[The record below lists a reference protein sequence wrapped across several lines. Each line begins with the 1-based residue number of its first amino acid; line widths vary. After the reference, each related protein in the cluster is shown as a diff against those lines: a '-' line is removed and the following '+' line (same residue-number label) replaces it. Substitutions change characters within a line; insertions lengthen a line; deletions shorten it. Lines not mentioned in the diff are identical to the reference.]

1 MKVKTIQTD
10 ELQKTANSLA
20 TKFKITRSAIEEMYK
35 DDASIRRNVD
45 QPKNDSPS
53 LGSLT
58 IDSFNSNY
66 YNVNSLSLI
75 RQYSREAYAF
85 YPIYAALVDR
95 LKNMFYWRYTFYPR
109 LVKEKK
115 KTSDYEEIYFYMAE
129 VVDGLS
135 IETTFPHL
143 LGKLFIDGSLFITTV
158 KRTGSKTITTITLPP
173 EYCRVTGVTQFGTN
187 VFQFDFAYFDD
198 QGFTKEQLDLLFP
211 MYPPEMRGMYDA
223 YKKDTNLRW
232 QKLNPK
238 FSAGFVL
245 NDKSFP
251 TYLRSLGAIMQ
262 YDQYRTNELERN
274 EQQLVKIIAH
284 KMPTWEDKLV
294 VEIPEMTALH
304 KSMSKTL
311 TRNKY
316 VRMLTT
322 FGDLDVLSIGED
334 QTKENKTLSDA
345 YAAIYNVDGENE
357 NLYNG
362 TSKESL
368 EFSLRRKESIVW
380 KYVQD
385 LMAFY
390 NLTINN
396 QFNFKGYQCSIN
408 MLPLSVYNFSNILLQ
423 YKEGATLGASKLEYV
438 VGLGTKQVDIPSKVE
453 LEDFLKLNEL
463 TPLSTSYTGGA
474 NAAGMVDKT
483 HPEDEEDTST
493 DEIKED
499 KTSEGTSEEPIDTT
513 PVEEEENKNT
523 TEVQNE

>member
-1 MKVKTIQTD
+1 MKVTTIQTD
-10 ELQKTANSLA
+10 ELRKTADSLA

-35 DDASIRRNVD
+35 DEQTIPRNVN
-45 QPKNDSPS
+45 QTPNDSTS
-53 LGSLT
+53 LGTLT
-58 IDSFNSNY
+58 IDTFNSNY
-66 YNVNSLSLI
+66 YNVNNLSTV

-85 YPIYAALVDR
+85 YPIYAALIDS

-109 LVKEKK
+109 LVKARK
-115 KTSDYEEIYFYMAE
+115 KTGDYQEIYANMAE

-135 IETTFPHL
+135 IETVFPHL
-143 LGKLFIDGSLFITTV
+143 LGKLFVDGSLFITTV
-158 KRTGSKTITTITLPP
+158 KRNGSKTIATITLPP
-173 EYCRVTGVTQFGTN
+173 EYCRITGVTQFGTN

-198 QGFTKEQLDLLFP
+198 KGFTKDQLDIIFP
-211 MYPPEMRGMYDA
+211 MYPSEMRSMYEA

-232 QKLNPK
+232 QKLDPK

-262 YDQYRTNELERN
+262 YDQYRANELERN

-334 QTKENKTLSDA
+334 QTKENKTLSNA

-362 TSKESL
+362 TTKESL

-385 LMAFY
+385 LVSFY

-396 QFNFKGYQCSIN
+396 QFNFKDYQCSLN
-408 MLPLSVYNFSNILLQ
+408 MLPLSVYNFSTVMLQ

-438 VGLGTKQVDIPSKVE
+438 VGLGTKQVDIPSKVA

-474 NAAGMVDKT
+474 NASGMVNPD
-483 HPEDEEDTST
+483 
-493 DEIKED
+493 KED
-499 KTSEGTSEEPIDTT
+499 NVTEENSEEL

>member
-1 MKVKTIQTD
+1 MKVKSIQTE
-10 ELQKTANSLA
+10 ELQKTATSLA

-35 DDASIRRNVD
+35 DDASIGRNVN
-45 QPKNDSPS
+45 QNRNESTS
-53 LGSLT
+53 IGSLT
-58 IDSFNSNY
+58 VDSFNTNY
-66 YNVNSLSLI
+66 YNVNNLSVV
-75 RQYSREAYAF
+75 RQYSREAYTF
-85 YPIYAALVDR
+85 YPIYATLIDS

-109 LVKEKK
+109 LVKEKQ
-115 KTSDYEEIYFYMAE
+115 KTADYEEIYFNMAE

-143 LGKLFIDGSLFITTV
+143 LGKLFIDGALFVTTV
-158 KRTGSKTITTITLPP
+158 KRTGSKTISTIVLPP
-173 EYCRVTGVTQFGTN
+173 ERCRITGTTQFGTN
-187 VFQFDFAYFDD
+187 VFQFDFGYFDD

-211 MYPPEMRGMYDA
+211 MYPSEMKAMYDA
-223 YKKDTNLRW
+223 YKEDANLRW
-232 QKLNPK
+232 QKLSPK

-245 NDKSFP
+245 NDKTFP
-251 TYLRSLGAIMQ
+251 SYLRSLGAIIQ
-262 YDQYRTNELERN
+262 YDQYRANELERN

-334 QTKENKTLSDA
+334 QTKENKTLSNA

-357 NLYNG
+357 NLYSG

-380 KYVQD
+380 QYVQD
-385 LMAFY
+385 LVAFY

-396 QFNFKGYQCSIN
+396 QFNFKGYQCSLN
-408 MLPLSVYNFSNILLQ
+408 MLPLSVYNFSNMLLQ

-474 NAAGMVDKT
+474 NAAGMVNKIEEKT
-483 HPEDEEDTST
+483 ETETKPDSA
-493 DEIKED
+493 KED
-499 KTSEGTSEEPIDTT
+499 V
-513 PVEEEENKNT
+513 PVEEEEEK
-523 TEVQNE
+523 

>member
-1 MKVKTIQTD
+1 MKVTTIQTD
-10 ELQKTANSLA
+10 ELRKTADSVA
-20 TKFKITRSAIEEMYK
+20 TQFKITRSAIEEMYK
-35 DDASIRRNVD
+35 DDRSIVRNVN
-45 QPKNDSPS
+45 QSKNESTS
-53 LGSLT
+53 IGSLT
-58 IDSFNSNY
+58 IDTFNTNY
-66 YNVNSLSLI
+66 YNVNNISI
-75 RQYSREAYAF
+75 VRQYSREAYAF
-85 YPIYAALVDR
+85 YPIYATLIDS

-109 LVKEKK
+109 LVKEKQ
-115 KTSDYEEIYFYMAE
+115 KTADYQEVYFNMAE

-143 LGKLFIDGSLFITTV
+143 LGKLLVDGALFITTV
-158 KRTGSKTITTITLPP
+158 KRTGSKTISTVVLPP
-173 EYCRVTGVTQFGTN
+173 ERCRITGTTQFGTN
-187 VFQFDFAYFDD
+187 VFQFDFGYFDD
-198 QGFTKEQLDLLFP
+198 QGLTKEQLNLLFP
-211 MYPPEMRGMYDA
+211 MYPSEMKDMYEA
-223 YKKDTNLRW
+223 YKRDSNLRW
-232 QKLNPK
+232 QKLSPK

-245 NDKSFP
+245 NDQSFP
-251 TYLRSLGAIMQ
+251 SFLRSLGAIIQ

-311 TRNKY
+311 TKNKY

-334 QTKENKTLSDA
+334 QSKENKTLSNA

-362 TSKESL
+362 DTKESL

-380 KYVQD
+380 QYVQE
-385 LMAFY
+385 LIAFY
-390 NLTINN
+390 NLAINN
-396 QFNFKGYQCSIN
+396 QFNFKGYQCSLN
-408 MLPLSVYNFSNILLQ
+408 MLPLSVYNYSNMLLQ

-438 VGLGTKQVDIPSKVE
+438 VSLGTKQVDIPSKVE

-474 NAAGMVDKT
+474 NASGMVDKT
-483 HPEDEEDTST
+483 ETEPAPAEEES
-493 DEIKED
+493 
-499 KTSEGTSEEPIDTT
+499 
-513 PVEEEENKNT
+513 PVKEEENKNT